1 MTTRQ
6 IAYRLKAEGK
16 TELRRDQQE
25 VAQGFKETYA
35 AAEQGAAQAT
45 AAADRLE
52 KKYRAM
58 AQAAQDSAQA
68 QRSQFAVNAGY
79 APGLN
84 RDARG
89 SAAAS
94 ASVFM
99 EDDKDLRRV
108 EALR

>member
-35 AAEQGAAQAT
+35 AAEQGAMQAT
-45 AAADRLE
+45 TAAEKLE
-52 KKYRAM
+52 KRYRAM

-68 QRSQFAVNAGY
+68 Q
-79 APGLN
+79 
-84 RDARG
+84 
-89 SAAAS
+89 AA
-94 ASVFM
+94 
-99 EDDKDLRRV
+99 
-108 EALR
+108 